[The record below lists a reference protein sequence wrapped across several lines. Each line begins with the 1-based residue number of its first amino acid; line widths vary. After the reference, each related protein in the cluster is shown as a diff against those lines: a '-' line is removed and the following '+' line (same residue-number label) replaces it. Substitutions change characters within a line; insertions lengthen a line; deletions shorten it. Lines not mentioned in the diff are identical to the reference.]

1 MKRMNTEVRM
11 SVLGEAKQV
20 PRTSFAPRWLFALLL
35 LLSHGSLQAHEF
47 LTLQLGGS
55 HHIQF
60 AGYYAAL
67 FKDFYREAGLDVRLQ
82 TGTSRKD
89 AIQAVGA
96 GEAQFGIADSSLLQF
111 FTAGQQVVALAAF
124 EQHSPLILVTRKQN
138 SLSDVH
144 ELRGKPVILET
155 DSLTLQAYLQLND
168 VHPTLLPWQSD
179 ALEQLARGDVAAVGM
194 SLLDLPPDAG
204 SPSSP
209 LALFPVTNRQLDAY
223 GATLFTSRTELQRH
237 PQQVKAFVD
246 ATVRGWRYALA
257 HPDEV
262 LDWMEL
268 YLPGVADTQHL
279 RAAFARLDE
288 LVRPELVEPGYMQR
302 ERWQQ
307 IADRYHD
314 LSLLARSPDVSDFL
328 FDPELLLEQ
337 QRRQDVDRT
346 IMVVFFTILIA
357 LMLCGIFGGFY
368 LRLRDESRDRLRLT
382 RELAER
388 EQHYRFVTEHSAD
401 VIWTMDV
408 HTTRLTYISPAVTR
422 LTGHNIDDIM
432 SLPPESVM
440 TAASA
445 ERLREHAAKALLAW
459 HDGALNDTRQTFMLE
474 LYHQH
479 GHSIPTESVTTL
491 YCNEQGEP
499 VSIIGVTRDIT
510 ERVAAEE
517 VMRRLAFYDPL
528 TNLPNRRLL
537 KQRLQESIEHPDT
550 RQLALMFIDLDN
562 FKPINDTLGH
572 EMGDALLAMVAERM
586 HKAVRDQD
594 LVARLGGDEFVV
606 LLPHTGD
613 EALMIADRLQTV
625 LNQPFSTRG
634 QTMQISCS
642 IGIALY
648 PEHGQ
653 NTKMLMHHADLAMY
667 QAKNDGR
674 SQVCL
679 YCEEIDPERG
689 MLHWYPAQDS
699 GDPQL
704 DQQYHQIVTA
714 TNALLICLQ
723 DPQGTSGNWHGRLQ
737 TLLDAT
743 RHHFAYQEQQLNA
756 LGLGDLDTHSE
767 EHRYLLQKGEILLG
781 ALADGH
787 FDTERLRHFVMH
799 DLIMHHVN
807 LSDRRFFAQL
817 RTQREAR

>member
-1 MKRMNTEVRM
+1 MKRMNTGVAK
-11 SVLGEAKQV
+11 SVLGQDQAE
-20 PRTSFAPRWLFALLL
+20 PRTRFASRLLFAVLLL
-35 LLSHGSLQAHEF
+35 WNHGALQAHEL
-47 LTLQLGGS
+47 LTLQLGGP
-55 HHIQF
+55 HHIQYV
-60 AGYYAAL
+60 GYYAAL
-67 FKDFYREAGLDVRLQ
+67 FKNFYREAGLDVRLQ
-82 TGTSRKD
+82 TGLSRKD
-89 AIQAVGA
+89 AMQAVGS
-96 GEAQFGIADSSLLQF
+96 GQAQYGIADSGLLQVF
-111 FTAGQQVVALAAF
+111 AAGQSVVALAAF
-124 EQHSPLILVTRKQN
+124 EQHSPLVLVTLKQHT
-138 SLSDVH
+138 LSDVR
-144 ELRGKPVILET
+144 ELRGKPVMLVA

-168 VHPTLLPWQSD
+168 VHPALQAWQPN
-179 ALEQLARGDVAAVGM
+179 ALELLERGDVAAVGM
-194 SLLDLPPDAG
+194 SVLDLPPDAG
-204 SPSSP
+204 SASSP
-209 LALFPVTNRQLDAY
+209 LALFAVSNRQLDAY
-223 GATLFTSRTELQRH
+223 GATLFTSRSELQRH
-237 PQQVKAFVD
+237 PRQVKAFVD

-268 YLPGVADTQHL
+268 YLPDIAATGQL
-279 RAAFARLDE
+279 RAAFTRLDE

-307 IADRYHD
+307 IAERYHD
-314 LSLLARSPDVSDFL
+314 LSLLARAPDLSTFL

-346 IMVVFFTILIA
+346 IIVIFFTTLVV

-368 LRLRDESRDRLRLT
+368 LRLRAESRDRLRLT

-408 HTTRLTYISPAVTR
+408 HTARLTYISPAITR
-422 LTGHNIDDIM
+422 LTGHAVDIIM

-459 HDGALNDTRQTFMLE
+459 HAGAQNDTRQTFVLE

-499 VSIIGVTRDIT
+499 ISIIGVTRDIT

-537 KQRLQESIEHPDT
+537 KQRLQEAIDQPET
-550 RQLALMFIDLDN
+550 QQLALMFIDLDN

-586 HKAVRDQD
+586 HKAVREQD

-613 EALMIADRLQTV
+613 EALMIADRLQAT
-625 LNQPFSTRG
+625 LNQPFCTRG

-653 NTKMLMHHADLAMY
+653 TTKTLMHHADLAMY

-679 YCEEIDPERG
+679 YCEEGDPERG
-689 MLHWYPAQDS
+689 MLHWYPAHDS

-704 DQQYHQIVTA
+704 DEQYHQIVSA
-714 TNALLICLQ
+714 TNALLLCLQ
-723 DPQGTSGNWHGRLQ
+723 DPQGTSCNWHGRLQ
-737 TLLDAT
+737 TLLEAT
-743 RHHFAYQEQQLNA
+743 RQHFAYQEQQLQLMGIA
-756 LGLGDLDTHSE
+756 DLASHSE

-781 ALADGH
+781 ALADAH

-817 RTQREAR
+817 RVQRETR